1 MWEKEADLGWGGIF
15 YQENPLLSFP
25 FDLLVRRLA
34 DVDRRL
40 RFGDFFMKEIMRE
53 GKVLFERTGG

>member
-1 MWEKEADLGWGGIF
+1 MGWGGIF
-15 YQENPLLSFP
+15 YQGDPLLSFP
-25 FDLLVRRLA
+25 LDLLVRRLA

-53 GKVLFERTGG
+53 GKVLYERAA

>member
-1 MWEKEADLGWGGIF
+1 MWGKGVDLGWGGIF

-25 FDLLVRRLA
+25 LDLLIRKLA

-40 RFGDFFMKEIMRE
+40 RQEDFFMKEIVRE
-53 GKVLFERTGG
+53 GKALYERAGG